1 MKKRPVAVPL
11 FTVDP
16 YFSVWSC
23 ADKLYNGY
31 TKHWTEKPWPIF
43 AGISVDGVM
52 HPVAGTDGDYKS
64 LRSKIHQTD
73 LTVTP
78 LSTVYTFENWVAKVT
93 LTFTTPLLLDR
104 LDVMTRPVS
113 YLAYRVEMKIAAED
127 VAFVF
132 GISSQGC
139 VNCHDQCV
147 SFQGFV
153 AC

>member
-43 AGISVDGVM
+43 AGLYVDGVA
-52 HPVAGTDGDYKS
+52 HVVAGTDADYKT
-64 LRSKIHQTD
+64 LRNRIHQTD
-73 LTVTP
+73 VKITP
-78 LSTVYTFENWVAKVT
+78 LSTEYTFENYLAKVK

-104 LDVMTRPVS
+104 LDLLL
-113 YLAYRVEMKIAAED
+113 YLLLQNR
-127 VAFVF
+127 
-132 GISSQGC
+132 
-139 VNCHDQCV
+139 
-147 SFQGFV
+147 
-153 AC
+153 